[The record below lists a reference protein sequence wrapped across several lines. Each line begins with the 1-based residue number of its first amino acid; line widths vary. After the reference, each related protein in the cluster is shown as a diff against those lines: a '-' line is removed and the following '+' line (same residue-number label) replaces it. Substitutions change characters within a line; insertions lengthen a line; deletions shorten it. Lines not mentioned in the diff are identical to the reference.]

1 MSFRTFEKHICGL
14 LLRQKEDNLAHMKQT
29 RSPWWSLIKTCWH
42 SSEHISLIASKQVS
56 PNSNCTFGLLWA
68 TMNMCAFAQI
78 MCTHRLNIA
87 NLWQR
92 LRNNVQFAFTATTT
106 TVTNELNN
114 GNNDSWFQCSYLVST
129 IWENRGK
136 PEQSKWNDSIKK
148 QWLNIYHGVKSH
160 YLALVLMRALM
171 VVFSPWT
178 LCYNH

>member
-1 MSFRTFEKHICGL
+1 MVLGRGKGRGRGRQVVTAHDWEIIKLQRNVSTCHLEL
-14 LLRQKEDNLAHMKQT
+14 LKNIFVGYSCSKKEDNLAHMKQT

-56 PNSNCTFGLLWA
+56 PNSNRTFGLLWA

-78 MCTHRLNIA
+78 MCTHGLNIA

-136 PEQSKWNDSIKK
+136 TRAIQVKWFN
-148 QWLNIYHGVKSH
+148 
-160 YLALVLMRALM
+160 
-171 VVFSPWT
+171 
-178 LCYNH
+178 